1 MFWFVLMIFLPMI
14 FGLVVVGIF
23 IALIVKLIS
32 FLVNESKKESM
43 KKELEFKE
51 KSKVLICEYCG
62 SHIKKTDNG
71 CPACG
76 AKLNK

>member
-1 MFWFVLMIFLPMI
+1 
-14 FGLVVVGIF
+14 
-23 IALIVKLIS
+23 
-32 FLVNESKKESM
+32 M